1 MERSRQSNKM
11 RALATGLGVS
21 LALISS
27 SSPGLAE
34 AANSSAANSL
44 ATPIT
49 GRQAQELWPIEVGVE
64 IVRVRGDKAIAGP
77 ESRRAVPLPHQ
88 VVVVPDG
95 HHLKFSAVV
104 DTNKGRR
111 RFELGVVPRHH
122 PTTIE
127 LEWDLEVRH
136 ASFSKIGVGDYL
148 LHRLRL
154 GQRLEHD
161 EEQLKI
167 ARADIVTMPTDGLKE
182 RVELDGDV
190 YEIRVFAQTTRG

>member
-1 MERSRQSNKM
+1 M
-11 RALATGLGVS
+11 RALATSLGVA
-21 LALISS
+21 LALIGTSN
-27 SSPGLAE
+27 PGLAE
-34 AANSSAANSL
+34 AANTSAANSL

-64 IVRVRGDKAIAGP
+64 IVRVRGDKAVADP
-77 ESRRAVPLPHQ
+77 ESRRAVPLPSQ
-88 VVVVPDG
+88 IVVVPDG

-104 DTNKGRR
+104 DTAKGRR
-111 RFELGVVPRHH
+111 RFELGVIPRHH

-148 LHRLRL
+148 LHRLRM

-182 RVELDGDV
+182 RVELDGDI
-190 YEIRVFAQTTRG
+190 YEIRIFAQTTRG